1 MPGLQTKSLTI
12 TIVSGNDSRLGL
24 IKITVMVNSHALSRP
39 GHLAETSPERPW
51 PVARVGWVLGKAG
64 EVLRGAVEHVVRK

>member
-1 MPGLQTKSLTI
+1 MPGFQTKSSTI

-39 GHLAETSPERPW
+39 GHLAETSPERP
-51 PVARVGWVLGKAG
+51 VVRVGWVLGKVG
-64 EVLRGAVEHVVRK
+64 EVLRGAVEHVVHK